1 MTRYFSAAETAKLV
15 RADLKGAFPGVTFS
29 VRSRTY
35 SMGSH
40 VDVKWTDG
48 PATKAVERVTN
59 RYSGRGMMDTTDR
72 ARIEHAFGHVRR
84 APPSCSNS

>member
-15 RADLKGAFPGVTFS
+15 RADLKGAFLGVTFS

-40 VDVKWTDG
+40 VELTWTHG

-59 RYSGRGMMDTTDR
+59 CYSWVGHDGHDRMHALSGHGR
-72 ARIEHAFGHVRR
+72 
-84 APPSCSNS
+84 